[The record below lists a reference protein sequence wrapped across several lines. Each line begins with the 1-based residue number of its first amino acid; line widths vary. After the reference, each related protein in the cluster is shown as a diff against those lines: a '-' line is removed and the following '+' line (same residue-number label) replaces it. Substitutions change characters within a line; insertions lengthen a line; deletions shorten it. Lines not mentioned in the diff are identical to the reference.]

1 MAVRWLLIVA
11 LSMLMTR
18 MTMLWR
24 SQQVPQAD
32 ANALT
37 LPEPPLPAPMGR
49 SFLSA
54 LPLFQDQLP
63 PRPPAFNPKVPA
75 GSFPSRPTEPIP
87 TSASMGNQ
95 VYQRVG
101 PAVVTIYVGREI
113 GSGSILTPDGLVIT
127 NHHVIRQAQVQNDT
141 IRVRTISGQDFAG
154 QLVATDR
161 RFDLALVQLRGVTA
175 LPTVPL
181 ANPQTIQVG
190 LPVWAIGSPLGQAGV
205 MTEGTLRRVAQNGD
219 LISDVQLQ
227 PGNSG
232 GPLLNGQGEMIG
244 INKGIRPSRNDSRRV
259 TSFSTSIAMA
269 RSFISQNQ
277 PTSRVPIMAP

>member
-18 MTMLWR
+18 MTMLLR
-24 SQQVPQAD
+24 SQPLPQSD
-32 ANALT
+32 AAVLT
-37 LPEPPLPAPMGR
+37 LPDQAMPAPVGR

-54 LPLFQDQLP
+54 LPLFQDHP
-63 PRPPAFNPKVPA
+63 FPRQPAFNSRVLAEAVPSHLAEPRSIA
-75 GSFPSRPTEPIP
+75 GSMSHR
-87 TSASMGNQ
+87 
-95 VYQRVG
+95 VYQQVG
-101 PAVVTIYVGREI
+101 PAVVTIYAGREI

-127 NHHVIRQAQVQNDT
+127 NNHVIRPAQGQNDA
-141 IRVRTISGQDFAG
+141 IRVRTITGQEFAG

-161 RFDLALVQLRGVTA
+161 AFDLALVQLQGVTA

-190 LPVWAIGSPLGQAGV
+190 LPVWAIGSPFGQSGV
-205 MTEGTLRRVAQNGD
+205 MTQGTLRRVAQNGD
-219 LISDVQLQ
+219 LISDVQLK

-232 GPLLNGQGEMIG
+232 GPLLNSQGEMIG
-244 INKGIRPSRNDSRRV
+244 INKGIRPSRTGSRRV

-269 RSFISQNQ
+269 RSFISQHQ
-277 PTSRVPIMAP
+277 PTSRLPMMAP